1 MTPRPDPEQ
10 ELERAIHRTL
20 RELPPRRAPAT
31 LEQRVLFELQRRAAL
46 PWWRK
51 SFAHWP
57 LSARAGFVVLCA
69 GMVKL
74 ALMLSVWVM
83 SGFDAAEFRAAFAQP
98 YAWMESVLAVVNAV
112 TSFVEIMLRN
122 IPALWL
128 YGGLAFIAGMYATL
142 FGLGAA
148 AYKVLRT
155 SR

>member
-1 MTPRPDPEQ
+1 MNPRPDSQE
-10 ELERAIHRTL
+10 ELERTIHRTL
-20 RELPPRRAPAT
+20 RELPTRRAPAT
-31 LEQRVLFELQRRAAL
+31 LEQRVLAELQRRAAL

-57 LSARAGFVVLCA
+57 LGARAGFIVVCA
-69 GMVKL
+69 GMVKF
-74 ALMLSVWVM
+74 AMMLTVWVT
-83 SGFDAAEFRAAFAQP
+83 SGFDAPAFRTAFAQP
-98 YAWMESVLAVVNAV
+98 YAWMENIVAVVNAI

-128 YGGLAFIAGMYATL
+128 YGGLAFIAAMYATL